1 MDKAF
6 LAAATVLVLTSL
18 VCLVRVIKGPSR
30 GDRIIG
36 INVVATKTLVIIA
49 LIAFV
54 LRETYFLDVV
64 LVYAMISF
72 VASLFVSREIART
85 GKKGVGHH

>member
-72 VASLFVSREIART
+72 VASLFVSREIAQT

>member
-85 GKKGVGHH
+85 GKKGVEHH